1 MAGRPRSLRIG
12 KRHPATRDAAHRCHP
27 PRPTPLA
34 LGVIATPRVVA
45 TISPEDV
52 RKARAK
58 SKSGLLATALKN
70 RELLIAETV
79 QTFPFALDEIRADS
93 SLTGRRLALIA
104 DEAHSSQSSQIFS
117 ELEAVLTE
125 EEVKEVEEGRV
136 PPLLDAA
143 CDRGGLHP

>member
-1 MAGRPRSLRIG
+1 M
-12 KRHPATRDAAHRCHP
+12 
-27 PRPTPLA
+27 
-34 LGVIATPRVVA
+34 
-45 TISPEDV
+45 
-52 RKARAK
+52 
-58 SKSGLLATALKN
+58 
-70 RELLIAETV
+70 

-117 ELEAVLTE
+117 ELEAVLAE